1 MLRIKRIMQYRSS
14 VTWLLSFSVMF
25 SRSIHVVSC
34 ISTSL
39 LFHDRITLS
48 SMDIVYFVW
57 ASLVAQLV
65 KNSPALYETPVQF
78 LGQEVPLE
86 KE

>member
-1 MLRIKRIMQYRSS
+1 MLQINRIMQYWSS

-34 ISTSL
+34 ISTSFL
-39 LFHDRITLS
+39 SHDRIILYYT
-48 SMDIVYFVW
+48 DIVYFVW

-65 KNSPALYETPVQF
+65 KNLPAV
-78 LGQEVPLE
+78 
-86 KE
+86 